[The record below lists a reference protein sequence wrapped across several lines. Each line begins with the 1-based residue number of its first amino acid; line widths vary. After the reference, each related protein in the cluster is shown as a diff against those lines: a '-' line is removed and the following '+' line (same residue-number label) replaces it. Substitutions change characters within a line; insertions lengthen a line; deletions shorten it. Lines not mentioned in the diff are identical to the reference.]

1 MAENINPTQ
10 PLTPSLPVNPPP
22 EDKRQKKEKQPQH
35 DKNDDSNTD
44 TNTNSE
50 ERPHHG
56 LFDEYV

>member
-10 PLTPSLPVNPPP
+10 PLTPSLPVNTPP